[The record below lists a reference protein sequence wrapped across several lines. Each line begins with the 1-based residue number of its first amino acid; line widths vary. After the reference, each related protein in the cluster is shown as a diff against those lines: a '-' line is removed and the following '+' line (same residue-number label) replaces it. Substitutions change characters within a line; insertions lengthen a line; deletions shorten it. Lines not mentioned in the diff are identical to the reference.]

1 MGGYCSYISE
11 YKAPFIFSNFNGTSG
26 DVEVLTHEAG
36 HAFQAYQSRN
46 IELPEYRMSTLEAAE
61 IHSMSMEFITWPW
74 MKNFFEGDEAKFKF
88 SHLNGTLLFIP
99 YGVLVDEYQHWV
111 YENPTASPEGRKAAW
126 REIEKKYL
134 PHRNYDDDMFQEKGT
149 YWYKQL
155 HIYVAPFY
163 YIDYTLAQVCA
174 FQFWNKTNENRE
186 LAWEDYLRLCNAGG
200 SRSFLGLLELA
211 KLENPFEDG
220 TIKETIEPIEKWL
233 DSVDDLAL

>member
-1 MGGYCSYISE
+1 
-11 YKAPFIFSNFNGTSG
+11 
-26 DVEVLTHEAG
+26 
-36 HAFQAYQSRN
+36 
-46 IELPEYRMSTLEAAE
+46 
-61 IHSMSMEFITWPW
+61 
-74 MKNFFEGDEAKFKF
+74 
-88 SHLNGTLLFIP
+88 LFIP

-111 YENPTASPEGRKAAW
+111 YENPTASPDERKTAW

-134 PHRNYDDDMFQEKGT
+134 PHRDYDDDKFQEKGT

-155 HIYVAPFY
+155 HIYVVPFY

-186 LAWEDYLRLCNAGG
+186 LAWQDYIRLCNAGG

-211 KLENPFEDG
+211 NLKNPFENG
-220 TIKETIEPIEKWL
+220 TIKETVAPIEKWL